1 MTLQHFNS
9 LSQPEVLSEL
19 LRCCGSRRWAEMMA
33 ARRPFPSVEVLL
45 TCAEELWNGL
55 SHDDWKEAFSHHP
68 RIGDVGKL
76 KEKFAATAEWASKEQ
91 SGVALASDDV
101 LQSLA
106 GKNSTYEK
114 KFGYIFIV
122 CATGKSAAEILSL
135 IEERLGNDPG
145 TEIRVA
151 ANEQSKITKLR
162 LEKLL

>member
-1 MTLQHFNS
+1 M
-9 LSQPEVLSEL
+9 
-19 LRCCGSRRWAEMMA
+19 
-33 ARRPFPSVEVLL
+33 
-45 TCAEELWNGL
+45 
-55 SHDDWKEAFSHHP
+55 K
-68 RIGDVGKL
+68 K
-76 KEKFAATAEWASKEQ
+76 KFAATAEWASKEQ
-91 SGVALASDDV
+91 FGVAIAADDV

-106 GKNSTYEK
+106 AKNSTYEK

>member
-1 MTLQHFNS
+1 MTLQQFNS
-9 LSQPEVLSEL
+9 LSLPEILSEL